1 MFVDV
6 ERPPHW
12 HGLAA
17 SPFSMADRLARVYGT
32 EDDKVN
38 CSYYHKVGA
47 CRHGAVCGR
56 KHNTPLLSQ
65 TLLLKHVW
73 ANPAVNLGGDRQSP
87 EQLAAVD
94 RSFSDTYIDIFDE
107 MSRFGEIEEVHVCE
121 NLCDHL
127 VRRARARASFS
138 SAFARR
144 TLRAPRSALTLL
156 STPPPAAGRKRVC
169 KVF

>member
-1 MFVDV
+1 
-6 ERPPHW
+6 
-12 HGLAA
+12 
-17 SPFSMADRLARVYGT
+17 MADRLARVYGT

-73 ANPAVNLGGDRQSP
+73 SNPAVNLGGDRQSP
-87 EQLAAVD
+87 DQLAAVD
-94 RSFSDTYIDIFDE
+94 RSFADTYIDVFDE
-107 MSRFGEIEEVHVCE
+107 MSRYGEIEEMHVCE

-127 VRRARARASFS
+127 VRWGARPLLRLRARM
-138 SAFARR
+138 
-144 TLRAPRSALTLL
+144 PRL
-156 STPPPAAGRKRVC
+156 PPPLRPAPAPGR
-169 KVF
+169 

>member
-1 MFVDV
+1 M
-6 ERPPHW
+6 
-12 HGLAA
+12 
-17 SPFSMADRLARVYGT
+17 
-32 EDDKVN
+32 N

-87 EQLAAVD
+87 EQLAAVE

-127 VRRARARASFS
+127 VRRARARAHPS
-138 SAFARR
+138 RPR
-144 TLRAPRSALTLL
+144 LRGAPRSP
-156 STPPPAAGRKRVC
+156 SSPSPAAGRKRVC